1 MSAPVHAKY
10 SLSKE
15 VAHTWSQRSFISQH
29 AVHIVVV
36 GHRTISKQ
44 IQGMCKSAKLGS
56 EKNDLLPVL
65 KPVLPKKQ

>member
-1 MSAPVHAKY
+1 MHAEY
-10 SLSKE
+10 SLSKV

-56 EKNDLLPVL
+56 KKKKDLLPVL
-65 KPVLPKKQ
+65 KPVLQKQWCK